1 MENKSQFQIYVT
13 FEAGGADYALP
24 IENVRGIISTGQFP
38 TSPPSPNEDPC
49 IDHIIETEGTFVPI
63 LNIAKT
69 NNALIEKPPVCPII
83 LLESNDNFFGILA
96 DVVRGL
102 TNYSDEDLKIRLKVN
117 DWLDAISFE
126 RKTVFLPNLNIFV

>member
-1 MENKSQFQIYVT
+1 MENKTQSQIYVT

-38 TSPPSPNEDPC
+38 TSPLSPNEDPC
-49 IDHIIETEGTFVPI
+49 IDHIIETEGTFVSI

-69 NNALIEKPPVCPII
+69 NTASNEMPPVCPII
-83 LLESNDNFFGILA
+83 MLECNGNFFGILA

-102 TNYSDEDLKIRLKVN
+102 TNFTDEDLKIRLKVN
-117 DWLDAISFE
+117 HWLDAISFE
-126 RKTVFLPNLNIFV
+126 RKTVFLLNLKAFA